1 MTTRD
6 TVESYFAD
14 LRRRADWKTWLA
26 DDVEFRSLTSPGRT
40 LSGRESF
47 VEGTRRF
54 YASIAGFE
62 VRELLV
68 DGDRVCAFTRYT
80 IKPPTGAPTFQSDVA
95 ELFEVENGRI
105 KSFSICFDTAPYPK

>member
-1 MTTRD
+1 MTTRE

-14 LRRRADWKTWLA
+14 LKRGSGWETWLA
-26 DDVEFRSLTSPGRT
+26 DDVEFQSLTSPGRT
-40 LSGRESF
+40 ISGREPF
-47 VEGTRRF
+47 LEGTRRF
-54 YASIAGFE
+54 YGSIASFE

-68 DGDRVCAFTRYT
+68 DGDRACAFTRYS
-80 IKPPTGAPTFQSDVA
+80 IKPPTGAPGFESDVA